1 MQDQKA
7 SPQDKKKLNS
17 YIEYSSVS
25 FQMLAVIILF
35 ALTGNR
41 IDVYFNNP
49 KPFITA
55 LLAIIGVATALY
67 IALKKIKK

>member
-1 MQDQKA
+1 
-7 SPQDKKKLNS
+7 
-17 YIEYSSVS
+17 
-25 FQMLAVIILF
+25 MLAVIILF